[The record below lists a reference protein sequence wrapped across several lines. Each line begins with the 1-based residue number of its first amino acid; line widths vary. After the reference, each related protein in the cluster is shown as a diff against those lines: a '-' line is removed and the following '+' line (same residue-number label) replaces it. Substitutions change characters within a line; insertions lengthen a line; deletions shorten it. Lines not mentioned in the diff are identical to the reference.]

1 LTGWHDSRIS
11 VVRIMALLSRGHSLA
26 IAIEK
31 WQLAGLWVVTRS
43 DADYPKRLKS
53 RLKKNSPPVLF
64 GCGDPALLNMGG
76 IAFIGSAKLAVKI

>member
-1 LTGWHDSRIS
+1 
-11 VVRIMALLSRGHSLA
+11 MALLSRGHSLA